1 MKFKYDS
8 SGSCAGRKEL
18 KMAVIAVGS
27 RPETSNVTKFFELV
41 GVDKRLNEG
50 IKRLRVVY

>member
-1 MKFKYDS
+1 MKFIRFL
-8 SGSCAGRKEL
+8 GAGREERIKDGRDYRW
-18 KMAVIAVGS
+18 IAA
-27 RPETSNVTKFFELV
+27 RSNVTKFFELV